1 MNPNAMTIKGIA
13 SIQLVIFS
21 NTDAIAEMINTHP
34 TRVVFQLLD
43 LMLDS
48 NVFRYASMILFSSWF
63 TVLAISTSV
72 TFRAL

>member
-63 TVLAISTSV
+63 TVLAISPTI
-72 TFRAL
+72 